1 MNQNQNAKSNKAF
14 TLIELLVAIVIIG
27 ISIMGLMEMSIV
39 VMDNNLRNE
48 IRNKAVETLSNHVNS
63 LTTNSYDNITTATT
77 TDTEKIRN
85 FDEQFNISD
94 NVTTDSSGSKNI
106 TSTISWTY
114 RGINY
119 SYTIDTVV
127 NKNE

>member
-1 MNQNQNAKSNKAF
+1 MVNVKSNRAF
-14 TLIELLVAIVIIG
+14 TLIEMLVAIVIIG

-39 VMDNNLRNE
+39 VMNNNLRNE
-48 IRNKAVETLSNHVNS
+48 IRNKAVETLSNHVNN
-63 LTTNSYDNITTATT
+63 LTTNSYDNITTGTI
-77 TDTEKIRN
+77 TDIEKIRN
-85 FDEQFNISD
+85 FDEQFTISD

-106 TSTISWTY
+106 QSTINWTY

-127 NKNE
+127 NKYE